1 MRDLTITLVQANQIW
16 EDKNANLAHY
26 ESLLKNA
33 NTDLILLPEMFSTG
47 FSMNAEEFAEEM
59 ETSPSIKWLQ
69 KMAKNKSAAIYT
81 SLIVRETGAYYNRG
95 VFVYPDGQ
103 LITYDKR
110 KTFGLAG
117 EDKIYTSGQS
127 NSVVDYLGW
136 KIQLHICYDLRFPEI
151 IRNRL
156 LPNLSATYDV
166 LLFVANWP
174 EKRALHWKSLL
185 QARAIEN
192 QSYVLAVNRVGKDPN
207 GLEYSGDSCVVNML
221 GEQEMVPPFT
231 ENVYTTVIKMD
242 KLKRTRE
249 MLPFLKDQ

>member
-1 MRDLTITLVQANQIW
+1 
-16 EDKNANLAHY
+16 
-26 ESLLKNA
+26 
-33 NTDLILLPEMFSTG
+33 
-47 FSMNAEEFAEEM
+47 
-59 ETSPSIKWLQ
+59 
-69 KMAKNKSAAIYT
+69 MAKNKSAAIYT

>member
-47 FSMNAEEFAEEM
+47 FSMNAEALAEEM
-59 ETSPSIKWLQ
+59 ETSPSIQWLQ
-69 KMAKNKSAAIYT
+69 KLAKNKSAAIYT

-103 LITYDKR
+103 LKTYDKR

-221 GEQEMVPPFT
+221 GEQEMVPPYT